1 MTTNAW
7 TLNQYICETKLYP
20 ANLNIILTNTSNFR
34 KYSAQLNNDDLT
46 QNMMSIR
53 KFNTVLE
60 HAFNSNPNYSI
71 TFDEYLST
79 QTRSNVLKMIIN
91 FSHDVF
97 DFSQE
102 IILKEVFEENSNA
115 SDFKI
120 LSIESKIKNFE
131 SVLSE
136 LNQLNTTNQNK
147 ITLIANDFVSFK
159 REITQ
164 ELNQIKIL
172 SQPKKICLGMFGI
185 RTYNHNLPSTHP
197 EYTKLTLEPIIVLEN
212 CKRLIL
218 PNQNKKFDQ
227 FNRVTEL
234 KNIQS
239 FQIRKLGDLEE
250 LEELEI
256 PAHNF
261 FGKEIYQYGNYSI
274 YPNLKKLTVSDYS
287 IGTHY
292 NHGNDF
298 HQPVRQYI
306 GAYGEFPSLESLII
320 KVEPTQFQRFI
331 RPPNCGHD
339 YCPIK
344 NLSLDFIRKQDLPSI
359 NKIHIITDIKSIND
373 LQQRQQI
380 KQGLHEFSRYLNEQ
394 RIQNEY
400 TVEEN

>member
-1 MTTNAW
+1 MTSNTW
-7 TLNQYICETKLYP
+7 TLNQYVCESKLYP
-20 ANLNIILTNTSNFR
+20 DNLNIILTNTTNFK
-34 KYSAQLNNDDLT
+34 KYSAQINNDDLT

-60 HAFNSNPNYSI
+60 NSFNSNPNYSI
-71 TFDEYLST
+71 TFEEYFSA
-79 QTRSNVLKMIIN
+79 QIRSNVLKMIIN
-91 FSHDVF
+91 FTHDVF
-97 DFSQE
+97 DFSKE
-102 IILKEVFEENSNA
+102 IILKEVLEENSA
-115 SDFKI
+115 SNSKI
-120 LSIESKIKNFE
+120 LSIEKKIKNFE
-131 SVLSE
+131 LVLSE
-136 LNQLNTTNQNK
+136 LNQSNTTNQNK
-147 ITLIANDFVSFK
+147 INLIASDFVTFK

-172 SQPKKICLGMFGI
+172 TQPKKICLGMFGI
-185 RTYNHNLPSTHP
+185 RTYNHNLPNTHP

-227 FNRVTEL
+227 FNRVIEL

-261 FGKEIYQYGNYSI
+261 FGKHIYEYGNYSI
-274 YPNLKKLTVSDYS
+274 YPNLKKLNVSDYS
-287 IGTHY
+287 ICTHY

-306 GAYGEFPSLESLII
+306 GAYKEFPSLESLII

-331 RPPNCGHD
+331 RPPNCGHN

-344 NLSLDFIRKQDLPSI
+344 NQSLDFIRKQDLPSI
-359 NKIHIITDIKSIND
+359 NKIHIITDVKSIND

-380 KQGLHEFSRYLNEQ
+380 KQGLEEFSRYLNEQ